1 MSPKRITNLA
11 FMVGG
16 GSGLGLIIMA
26 VLRPDWGLLTWWPAA
41 GLGLAIL
48 LLVVSF
54 LKGAYMAAQKRV
66 HMVDLLN
73 DCNTGVPEN
82 QGASRRLGASS

>member
-1 MSPKRITNLA
+1 MSPKRITHLA
-11 FMVGG
+11 LVIGG
-16 GSGLGLIIMA
+16 GSVLGLAIMA
-26 VLRPDWGLLTWWPAA
+26 VLRPAWGLLAWWPAA

-73 DCNTGVPEN
+73 DCYTGVPEK
-82 QGASRRLGASS
+82 QDTAR

>member
-1 MSPKRITNLA
+1 M
-11 FMVGG
+11 
-16 GSGLGLIIMA
+16 GLVVMT
-26 VLRPDWGLLTWWPAA
+26 VWRPAWGLLAWWPAV

-73 DCNTGVPEN
+73 DCYTGVPEN
-82 QGASRRLGASS
+82 QDAARR